1 MLEAATAVGDTLV
14 LGDVVLF
21 DENLNAGWE
30 DFKYPEIDYEVIDPE
45 TKGLPFMRILSVI
58 RRIHTL
64 SRSKGSRNSF
74 LFGKRY
80 DE

>member
-45 TKGLPFMRILSVI
+45 TKGLPFMRILSESG
-58 RRIHTL
+58 RIHTL

-74 LFGKRY
+74 SIRQKIR
-80 DE
+80 